1 MRRISTWEKLGG
13 GATHRGS
20 TVVGKALQ
28 DLGLDCF
35 AVYCTAVVVHV
46 PGHGAEADTW
56 VLTLERAGFQPQV
69 FTEET
74 RHFAM
79 MKAEH
84 EIARQWSDY
93 GIHRLLVRNPEAFK
107 DAKPGAIPCADCKAW
122 PFWKPKKG
130 IGPVPE
136 PRYMQLLTPEAIVV
150 AKMPM
155 GEAFEA
161 YFGTPDDENNP
172 ELAAVQRVLQEH
184 TWGGD
189 EK

>member
-20 TVVGKALQ
+20 TVIGKALQ

-46 PGHGAEADTW
+46 PGRGADADTW

-93 GIHRLLVRNPEAFK
+93 GIHRLIVRNPEAFK

-122 PFWKPKKG
+122 SFWKPKRA
-130 IGPVPE
+130 IGPLPE
-136 PRYMQLLTPEAIVV
+136 PRYMQLLTPEAIIV
-150 AKMPM
+150 AKMPA
-155 GEAFEA
+155 EAAWKA
-161 YFGTPDDENNP
+161 YFGDP
-172 ELAAVQRVLQEH
+172 ESEEDPSIRASMEKIQEL

-189 EK
+189 EE